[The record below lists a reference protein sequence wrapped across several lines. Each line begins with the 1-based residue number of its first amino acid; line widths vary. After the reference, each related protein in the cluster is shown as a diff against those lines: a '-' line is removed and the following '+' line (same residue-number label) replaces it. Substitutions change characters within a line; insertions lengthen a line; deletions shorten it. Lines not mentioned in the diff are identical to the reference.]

1 MAQPQGPT
9 LPGGVLCAW
18 LRGRARAVTSASH
31 CGLPKPEHP
40 SHLRERG
47 TWSPSAFTFLYSSR
61 SVGRQP
67 STGWSEWGVS
77 AAAWISAVYSRGTC
91 LRTQAVTMLG
101 NCVAFSEKISPGV
114 YFLEAN
120 QRTTSIFGVRKLHLT
135 NYGSPRRQLD
145 GVRTSV
151 LSCGA

>member
-1 MAQPQGPT
+1 M
-9 LPGGVLCAW
+9 
-18 LRGRARAVTSASH
+18 
-31 CGLPKPEHP
+31 
-40 SHLRERG
+40 
-47 TWSPSAFTFLYSSR
+47 
-61 SVGRQP
+61 
-67 STGWSEWGVS
+67 S
-77 AAAWISAVYSRGTC
+77 AATWMSAVYDRGTC

-120 QRTTSIFGVRKLHLT
+120 QQMISIFGVRKLHLP
-135 NYGSPRRQLD
+135 NYGSPRRQID